1 MDCNKTRDRKLKE
14 LLMKKKT
21 ALLAD
26 VKKSIGDK
34 LDVDIRLT
42 FDILKDNPDKS
53 VDELLKHVDAKIIGN
68 KSEEIDDIDSALH
81 KLEDGTY
88 GVCEECGDD
97 IPVKRLDAVPS
108 ASYCVNCQD
117 VIDRIKKDEEPR
129 KERGGTPE
137 KDDYIF
143 SETD

>member
-1 MDCNKTRDRKLKE
+1 MAKIDERNGQLKNLLTSKKLE
-14 LLMKKKT
+14 
-21 ALLAD
+21 LLAD

-34 LDVDIRLT
+34 LDADIRLT

-68 KSEEIDDIDSALH
+68 KSEEIDDIDSALY